1 MSVRNYDKL
10 FILLQ
15 KDQAIGSLVVG
26 AKKERQLHWVQE
38 QNLDVDDTFLIGSP
52 QDGIRV
58 ETFVFV
64 KETTTKTSFS
74 FANVS
79 ISTTKS
85 SK

>member
-1 MSVRNYDKL
+1 M
-10 FILLQ
+10 
-15 KDQAIGSLVVG
+15 
-26 AKKERQLHWVQE
+26 
-38 QNLDVDDTFLIGSP
+38 DVDDTILIGSP